1 VAEVKV
7 NIETPGLTISDCMIP
22 DDYTPER
29 VVADVLEE
37 LNLPRMTDEGQ
48 VITYSLLHVNHDLML
63 PEGKSLVELGVQNND
78 TLQVIPSDRG
88 VTQPGLPPEDISL
101 VGGGGQNNGEV
112 EVVLSVL
119 DLNRSE
125 RVTLPREATVGEI
138 IRSIAADYNLPSR
151 DKLNEMITY
160 RLESKA
166 LARFLGNAE
175 TLTQAGIPRLDRLSL
190 HREEVAGSQP
200 A

>member
-29 VVADVLEE
+29 VIADVLEE
-37 LNLPRMTDEGQ
+37 LNLPRMSDAGQ
-48 VITYSLLHVNHDLML
+48 VITYSLLHVNHNLML
-63 PEGKSLVELGVQNND
+63 PEGKSLVELGVQSND
-78 TLQVIPSDRG
+78 TLQVVPSDGSVRG
-88 VTQPGLPPEDISL
+88 PGLDPKDIGL
-101 VGGGGQNNGEV
+101 LDNTDGLNNGEV

-166 LARFLGNAE
+166 LARFLGNGE

-190 HREEVAGSQP
+190 HREEVAG
-200 A
+200 